1 MVDKMKE
8 QRRGEIDLCIC
19 RELEFWSVEF
29 GFYFPI
35 QKSANITPEVLE
47 LVEILHWEP
56 KTSSGSTLPEI
67 LPRALAAYFN
77 SSAPTTISR
86 RGSSI
91 ALVDS
96 E

>member
-1 MVDKMKE
+1 VA
-8 QRRGEIDLCIC
+8 RLIC
-19 RELEFWSVEF
+19 AFCKGLEFWSVDL

-47 LVEILHWEP
+47 LVEILHREP

-77 SSAPTTISR
+77 SSAPMTISR
-86 RGSSI
+86 RGSSV
-91 ALVDS
+91 ALVGS
-96 E
+96 K